1 MRALSRL
8 LLGLLLI
15 VIVAWVGL
23 WWYAEGRIQDGINEW
38 ATRTATSGQVRV
50 SYDSMARG
58 GSPLAAT
65 VTVHNMRLVVAPTQ
79 AVAPITLTIPVVTFE
94 IDAATPTVLTV
105 NTGNQ
110 LSVSGTR
117 GDVAVTYDAASLIE
131 HLNGQALFK
140 KTAYA
145 VTSSELKSS
154 NINVLASSGSLQ
166 VLHIDDIDAQG
177 AYNPTATASQ
187 SALTLSEFF
196 QGLSLSPLVTRLAG
210 LPFDGRIAELA
221 LTLNVAGPVPPS
233 WLGLQ
238 TQLKTTPAA
247 DTAARQKLLITAL
260 HDWAAGGG
268 TATSTAKLV
277 LGPST
282 LTANANIKFDANVQP
297 IAAGDVLAN
306 HLDAFTQAIAN
317 AYPQLQPQIAQFEA
331 LMSPYLTTNGDDGQ
345 VLTLHLTAANGN
357 FGVNGKT
364 LAPMP
369 PLDWNSLEN
378 PPPPVD
384 VPDNGGAPPGQ

>member
-50 SYDSMARG
+50 SYDSMTRG

-94 IDAATPTVLTV
+94 IDAATPTLLTV

-117 GDVAVTYDAASLIE
+117 GDVAITYDAASLIE
-131 HLNGQALFK
+131 HLNSQALFN

-145 VTSSELKSS
+145 VASSELKSS

-196 QGLSLSPLVTRLAG
+196 QGLSVSPLVTRLAG

-238 TQLKTTPAA
+238 TQLKTTPAT

-260 HDWAAGGG
+260 HDWAASGG

-378 PPPPVD
+378 PPPPAD